1 MNGRSFPKACI
12 IVTVASATVFAVL
25 AFGREQDDASSTPE
39 SSGPNSA
46 MPRTIVV
53 AHRGDHT
60 AAHENSIEAIRR
72 AIHHAG
78 ADYIELD
85 LRATRDGELVLMHD
99 ATVDR
104 TTDGHGRV
112 EELTSAEIA
121 RLRLVDRRRP
131 HLQPSK
137 VPRFAEALAE
147 LQGKAGLYLDF
158 KSGDR
163 AKVVQLLRDY
173 RMVSSTVVYDHRDAL
188 RLWKKLEPALRTM
201 TSPTPEDLSAESL
214 PKLKG
219 RLQVDILDGPVTLY
233 TPALVREAQ
242 RHGLA
247 VWPDIQG
254 PHEDIPFWEKT
265 VSLLADGY
273 QTDQPAELV
282 RFLVQRGLRRTTS
295 PKTAPK

>member
-1 MNGRSFPKACI
+1 M
-12 IVTVASATVFAVL
+12 
-25 AFGREQDDASSTPE
+25 
-39 SSGPNSA
+39 
-46 MPRTIVV
+46 

-60 AAHENSIEAIRR
+60 AAHENSIESIRH

-85 LRATRDGELVLMHD
+85 VRATRDGELVLMHD

-112 EELTSAEIA
+112 DELTSTEIA
-121 RLRLVDRRRP
+121 RFRLVDRQRP

-137 VPRFAEALAE
+137 VPRLAEALAE

-163 AKVVQLLRDY
+163 TKVVQLLRDY
-173 RMVSSTVVYDHRDAL
+173 RMVGSTVVYDHRDAL
-188 RLWKKLEPALRTM
+188 RLWKTLEPALRTM
-201 TSPTPEDLSAESL
+201 TSPKPEDLSAESL
-214 PKLKG
+214 PTLKA
-219 RLQVDILDGPVTLY
+219 RLQVDILDGPATLY

-265 VSLLADGY
+265 VVLLADGY
-273 QTDQPAELV
+273 QTDQPADFV
-282 RFLVQRGLRRTTS
+282 RFLARRGLR
-295 PKTAPK
+295 

>member
-1 MNGRSFPKACI
+1 MNERFLPTTCAI
-12 IVTVASATVFAVL
+12 ATVALVTAFAAL
-25 AFGREQDDASSTPE
+25 AFGREQDATTSTTASL
-39 SSGPNSA
+39 GPGRA
-46 MPRTIVV
+46 APRTIVV

-60 AAHENSIEAIRR
+60 AAHENSIESIRH

-85 LRATRDGELVLMHD
+85 VRATRDGELVLMHD

-112 EELTSAEIA
+112 DELTSAEIA
-121 RLRLVDRRRP
+121 RLRLVDRQRP

-137 VPRFAEALAE
+137 VPRLAEALAE

-173 RMVSSTVVYDHRDAL
+173 RMVSSTVVYDHPDAL
-188 RLWKKLEPALRTM
+188 RLWKTLEPALRTM
-201 TSPTPEDLSAESL
+201 TSPKPEDLSAKSL
-214 PKLKG
+214 PTLKA
-219 RLQVDILDGPVTLY
+219 RLQVDVLDGPVTLY

-254 PHEDIPFWEKT
+254 PHENIPFWEKT

-273 QTDQPAELV
+273 QTDQPADFV
-282 RFLVQRGLRRTTS
+282 RFLAQRGLR
-295 PKTAPK
+295 

>member
-1 MNGRSFPKACI
+1 MNGRSPLETIATATA
-12 IVTVASATVFAVL
+12 VLATVFAAL
-25 AFGREQDDASSTPE
+25 AFDRKQDDGSSTTE
-39 SSGPNSA
+39 SLGRGRA
-46 MPRTIVV
+46 APRPIVV

-60 AAHENSIEAIRR
+60 AAHENSIEAIKR

-85 LRATRDGELVLMHD
+85 VRATRDGELVLMHD

-112 EELTSAEIA
+112 EELTIAEIA
-121 RLRLVDRRRP
+121 RLHLVDRQRP
-131 HLQPSK
+131 HLPPSR
-137 VPRFAEALAE
+137 VPRLAEALAA

-173 RMVSSTVVYDHRDAL
+173 RMVSSTVVYDQRDAL
-188 RLWKKLEPALRTM
+188 RLWKTLEPALRTM
-201 TSPTPEDLSAESL
+201 MSPKPADLSAESL
-214 PKLKG
+214 PTLKA
-219 RLQVDILDGPVTLY
+219 RLQVDILDGPVALY

-242 RHGLA
+242 KCGLA

-254 PHEDIPFWEKT
+254 PKEDTSFWDNT
-265 VSLLADGY
+265 ISLLADGY
-273 QTDQPAELV
+273 QTDRPADFV
-282 RFLVQRGLRRTTS
+282 RFLVERGLRR
-295 PKTAPK
+295 AH

>member
-1 MNGRSFPKACI
+1 MNGRSSLKTFATTTA
-12 IVTVASATVFAVL
+12 VLATVFAAL
-25 AFGREQDDASSTPE
+25 ALGGKQDDGSSTTEP
-39 SSGPNSA
+39 SGRGRTA
-46 MPRTIVV
+46 PRTIVV

-72 AIHHAG
+72 AIQYAG
-78 ADYIELD
+78 ADYVELD
-85 LRATRDGELVLMHD
+85 VRTTRDGELVLMHD

-112 EELTSAEIA
+112 DVLTFAEIA
-121 RLRLVDRRRP
+121 GLRLVDPQRP
-131 HLQPSK
+131 HLPPSK
-137 VPRFAEALAE
+137 VPRLAEALAE

-173 RMVSSTVVYDHRDAL
+173 RMVNSTVVYDERDAF
-188 RLWKKLEPALRTM
+188 RLWKTLEPALRTM
-201 TSPTPEDLSAESL
+201 TSPKPEDLSAESL
-214 PKLKG
+214 PTLKA

-254 PHEDIPFWEKT
+254 PHEDAAFWDKT

-273 QTDQPAELV
+273 QTDRPADFV
-282 RFLVQRGLRRTTS
+282 RFLVRRGLRRTH
-295 PKTAPK
+295 